1 MKHIPKIIMTVD
13 EPKLNFNKEFNA
25 VVFTPNAPT
34 KDAVDLINIIGLEAF
49 NAILLIEH
57 IKKESNLEHAQQPHV
72 FYQLIHG
79 LLSALIT
86 KDPNHMHYDIINK
99 AIEQTNPEYV
109 ENTSIRDQTAREF
122 IKQIQKLKLNIHPPK
137 DFEVIVTSITKGFN
151 HESENHN
158 IPVYQESLDIIS
170 LGFNDPEIEK
180 SFESKNMFI
189 WDQALLKNFE
199 NMGKFGTAT
208 SKNVTDKCKQQLQA
222 FKEKQQNPLLRWF
235 NTSDEKPFYLSDVL
249 VTLAQV
255 ILKDT
260 ILPRENFARN
270 NPSGITTNVQDPIV
284 KMLST
289 RSKFQNNELLYDNRI
304 VVGTIESPSSIME
317 QLSKGVAG
325 FKSLTAIK
333 LLRFFIQ
340 KCHDQVKS
348 GYSEWRTI
356 KFPGGAQEIAQC
368 LGVKS
373 NDEIKKIK
381 EIINAL
387 DHFKFSG
394 ESITSRLI
402 SVGTCKP
409 TSIFSKQPGYEITVL
424 SPLLPYR
431 IFEEDNGFII
441 PLLHEPTL
449 FGHRSYHARLHLLQW
464 KIAEE
469 FVIQSRSLA
478 QDGYIEISDQ
488 KLKELLHACDLPEK
502 MLHQVKS
509 TWTAKND
516 MLKEIAPS
524 KYTLNRD
531 EKALR
536 FLEAGG
542 IHRNIQ
548 SNRGK
553 TSAKK
558 RKKT

>member
-1 MKHIPKIIMTVD
+1 MKQIPKIITTFD
-13 EPKLNFNKEFNA
+13 KQILNFNKEFNA
-25 VVFTPNAPT
+25 VVFTPNIPT
-34 KDAVDLINIIGLEAF
+34 KDALDLINIIGLEAY

-86 KDPNHMHYDIINK
+86 ENPNHMHYDIINK
-99 AIEQTNPEYV
+99 AIEEEKPEWI
-109 ENTSIRDQTAREF
+109 ENTSIRDQTAREL
-122 IKQIQKLKLNIHPPK
+122 IKQIQKLKFNIKLPK
-137 DFEVIVTSITKGFN
+137 NFEVIVTPITKGFN
-151 HESENHN
+151 QESKNHN
-158 IPVYQESLDIIS
+158 IPVYTNSLDIIS
-170 LGFNDPEIEK
+170 LGFYDPEIEK

-189 WDQALLKNFE
+189 WDQALLKSFE
-199 NMGKFGTAT
+199 NLGKNGVVT
-208 SKNVTDKCKQQLQA
+208 SKNAIDNCKQQLQI
-222 FKEKQQNPLLRWF
+222 FKKEQTNPLSHWF
-235 NTSDEKPFYLSDVL
+235 NSSDEKPFYLSKAL
-249 VTLAQV
+249 VTLAKV

-260 ILPRENFARN
+260 ILPKENFARN
-270 NPSGITTNVQDPIV
+270 NPSGITTNVQDPIM

-289 RSKFQNNELLYDNRI
+289 RSEFKNNELLYDKRI
-304 VVGTIESPSSIME
+304 VVGSIESPSSIME

-348 GYSEWRTI
+348 GCSEWRTI

-373 NDEIKKIK
+373 NDEIKRIK

-394 ESITSRLI
+394 ENITSRLI

-441 PLLHEPTL
+441 PLLQEPTL
-449 FGHRSYHARLHLLQW
+449 FGHRSFHARLHLLQW

-478 QDGYIEISDQ
+478 QDGYIEITDQ

-502 MLHQVKS
+502 MLYPLKS
-509 TWTAKND
+509 TWTAEND

-548 SNRGK
+548 SIRGVA
-553 TSAKK
+553 SAKK
-558 RKKT
+558 RKKI